1 MIGTRD
7 TTRQGPPAVTIAGGR
22 SPGRR
27 RTWSVPA
34 ALIALGLVPVVAG
47 SARLVEMSG
56 GAAVLPDPPHSV
68 AAPVPLVVH
77 IVSAVVFT
85 VVGALQFTPGSRGR
99 RPGWH
104 RITGRLAAPAG
115 LVAALSGLWLTL
127 VIIEADSSLLT
138 MFRASAGTAMG
149 VAVVLGV
156 AAILRRDVARHRAW
170 MMRGYAIG
178 LGAGTQ
184 AFTAGFWEVAV
195 GEPGETTAALLMAA
209 GWAINLAVAEWLIR
223 RRPPGRRPVGPA
235 APLLA
240 AMAEEVR

>member
-1 MIGTRD
+1 MTGPQD
-7 TTRQGPPAVTIAGGR
+7 TTGQGPPAVTIAGSR
-22 SPGRR
+22 SRGPRK
-27 RTWSVPA
+27 WFVPA
-34 ALIALGLVPVVAG
+34 ALIVLGFVPVAVG
-47 SARLVEMSG
+47 SARLVELSG
-56 GAAVLPDPPHSV
+56 GAAVLPDPPRSV

-99 RPGWH
+99 RPRWH

-115 LVAALSGLWLTL
+115 LLAALSGLWLTL
-127 VIIEADSSLLT
+127 VITEPDGSLLT
-138 MFRASAGTAMG
+138 VFRASAGTAIG

-223 RRPPGRRPVGPA
+223 RRPPGRRSVGSA
-235 APLLA
+235 APLRA
-240 AMAEEVR
+240 AMTEEVR